1 MTSSQPLAAVVPPH
15 PTFVCHVASLLATP
29 RSILQYASAYLRQR
43 VEYSFSDT
51 ADLPATALVWRAH
64 ARLDDAYLRHQLA
77 EKYGNPG
84 SRVEAEVAD
93 ATVVVERDA
102 HTTECLV
109 ELDRVEEGVVVAVFL
124 HEGETA
130 WRFHDVRV
138 LSASEWSV
146 ERKRTHGESQ
156 LVASSSL
163 PVMSYLSTEPA
174 TTYHFNDHDDEEE
187 DDDDD
192 DYWNA
197 YSEFDASPAPARPAA
212 STKRRI
218 SSPPPAPRA
227 DSPPLLPAPI
237 SPPPAPAAPAPAPA
251 PAPTDSTPAKAMATS
266 IGHALHFLSF
276 NDAPAPATNG
286 HSPPPTYG
294 VSRDAIKEHVVA
306 SATSLWMLA
315 ARSGMAKEEFLAV
328 VAAAVYSPQ

>member
-1 MTSSQPLAAVVPPH
+1 MTSSQPFAAVAPLH

-77 EKYGNPG
+77 EKYANPG
-84 SRVEAEVAD
+84 ARVEAEVAG
-93 ATVVVERDA
+93 ATEVVERDA

-109 ELDRVEEGVVVAVFL
+109 ELDRVEEDVVVAVFL
-124 HEGETA
+124 LEGETA

-138 LSASEWSV
+138 MSASEWSA
-146 ERKRTHGESQ
+146 ERKRARGESQ
-156 LVASSSL
+156 
-163 PVMSYLSTEPA
+163 PVVSYLSTEPA
-174 TTYHFNDHDDEEE
+174 APYHANDDNEEVE
-187 DDDDD
+187 DDDD

-197 YSEFDASPAPARPAA
+197 YSEFDASPAPRPAA
-212 STKRRI
+212 STTRRI

-237 SPPPAPAAPAPAPA
+237 SPPPAPAVPAPVE
-251 PAPTDSTPAKAMATS
+251 STPAKAMATS

-276 NDAPAPATNG
+276 NDAPAPASAPNG
-286 HSPPPTYG
+286 HSPTYG

-306 SATSLWMLA
+306 SATSLWTLA

>member
-1 MTSSQPLAAVVPPH
+1 MTSSQPSAAVAPPH

-29 RSILQYASAYLRQR
+29 RSILQYASAYLCQR

-64 ARLDDAYLRHQLA
+64 ARLDDTYLRHQLA
-77 EKYGNPG
+77 EMYANPG
-84 SRVEAEVAD
+84 ALVEAEVAD

-109 ELDRVEEGVVVAVFL
+109 ELDRVEEDVVVAVFL
-124 HEGETA
+124 LEGETA

-138 LSASEWSV
+138 LSASEWAV
-146 ERKRTHGESQ
+146 ERKRARGEP
-156 LVASSSL
+156 VA
-163 PVMSYLSTEPA
+163 A
-174 TTYHFNDHDDEEE
+174 YHANDDNEEV
-187 DDDDD
+187 DDDD

-197 YSEFDASPAPARPAA
+197 YSEFDASPAPARPTA
-212 STKRRI
+212 STTRRI

-237 SPPPAPAAPAPAPA
+237 SPPPAPAAPAP
-251 PAPTDSTPAKAMATS
+251 TDSTPAKAMATS

-276 NDAPAPATNG
+276 DDAPTSSPNG
-286 HSPPPTYG
+286 QSPPPTYG
-294 VSRDAIKEHVVA
+294 VSRDAVKEHVVA
-306 SATSLWMLA
+306 SATSLWTLA